1 MFLRVRG
8 LRSFPARRVSLDRL
22 FVRIR
27 RLKSR
32 KKAGNQQSDCP
43 DTLVF
48 SLVRREK
55 TSLGESEE
63 KSAAPGD
70 DSPPVEK
77 APEIAAASSV
87 SRLRNFRE
95 SGGARFLSLD
105 RPSLQRLPRFDRQL
119 CLLSLRTH
127 GLRPPLPSA
136 ETERKRGRSTRQN
149 EEELA
154 GEKSARRDESEREGK
169 RRTRRKRKQE
179 GKGKQEGEGKQEERR
194 HLEEAMEGEVASKV
208 SSGDREGIQE
218 TDEKEEEGGRVKN
231 RCQEAEANAGG
242 LRPPVAVQ
250 DGRASTDS
258 SCVKAAASSDAE
270 QNSQSSHLSSED
282 ILGSPSAS
290 SFSSLSFL
298 AFAHA
303 ASSSTSLRPQ
313 STSSDASSPLPS
325 SSSTRSSA
333 PSESSASSC
342 SGSSSA
348 SSPSPLST
356 SSTSSSSSSSSASSS
371 SSSASPSSFS
381 SAASPASSSA
391 VRSSSSGGA
400 ESERDTGRQAGRLH
414 AMSSLVAEAVCSQQ
428 VVLGLKSICKELVEN
443 AIDAGATTVEV
454 RFVDGGMASVEV
466 RDNGSGIAPQDF
478 PMLGR
483 RHATSKIN
491 KFTDLYSALDT
502 MGFRGEALASLCA
515 LSDVEILTRT
525 ASEPFATRLRFDHH
539 GKIIHQEPAARE
551 VGTSV
556 TVSNLFASLP
566 LRRRALRQ
574 QRQKH
579 LQESLAFL
587 QKFALLHADDC
598 RILVT
603 DFTPANSSRSAEAS
617 SGSQRRNGGSSV
629 TLLNT
634 RGTAT
639 RLLDAAVT
647 VYGERQMQQC
657 SQVSLAGAEPGREW
671 SVEALLSRPPLGV
684 RTSALQLFFVNK
696 RVVEFPPLLQKL
708 INKKYREVCSRHCFP
723 IVIAFATVAPHL
735 LEVNLRKDKQ
745 EVLLAVEKEITE
757 ALLCRG
763 FIARFLLFLH
773 PHSAFPSLRFLFTFA
788 APASSI

>member
-1 MFLRVRG
+1 
-8 LRSFPARRVSLDRL
+8 
-22 FVRIR
+22 
-27 RLKSR
+27 
-32 KKAGNQQSDCP
+32 
-43 DTLVF
+43 
-48 SLVRREK
+48 
-55 TSLGESEE
+55 
-63 KSAAPGD
+63 
-70 DSPPVEK
+70 
-77 APEIAAASSV
+77 
-87 SRLRNFRE
+87 
-95 SGGARFLSLD
+95 
-105 RPSLQRLPRFDRQL
+105 
-119 CLLSLRTH
+119 
-127 GLRPPLPSA
+127 
-136 ETERKRGRSTRQN
+136 
-149 EEELA
+149 
-154 GEKSARRDESEREGK
+154 
-169 RRTRRKRKQE
+169 
-179 GKGKQEGEGKQEERR
+179 
-194 HLEEAMEGEVASKV
+194 MEGEVASKV

-231 RCQEAEANAGG
+231 RCQETEANAGG

-250 DGRASTDS
+250 DGRASTGS

-282 ILGSPSAS
+282 ILGSASAS
-290 SFSSLSFL
+290 SFSSLSFH

-313 STSSDASSPLPS
+313 STSSDASFPLPS

-348 SSPSPLST
+348 SSPSSLST

-478 PMLGR
+478 PMLAQREHIDLLGFIGR

-657 SQVSLAGAEPGREW
+657 TQVSLAGAEPGREW

-735 LEVNLRKDKQ
+735 LEVNL
-745 EVLLAVEKEITE
+745 
-757 ALLCRG
+757 
-763 FIARFLLFLH
+763 
-773 PHSAFPSLRFLFTFA
+773 
-788 APASSI
+788 